1 MSAAPKTKAS
11 KLIEELNVL
20 LHQGERDEFTLRR
33 IKSEAEK
40 LRSSDAFNAY
50 ILLGM
55 LASLENNVDEM
66 RMNHLAALKLQPNE
80 PNANFNYSTSLNN
93 LCFYSEAREFSV
105 KAYLGGP
112 GNLQILSS
120 LIEICVRSGRIRE
133 ARKWLERF
141 QALSPKKVNE
151 NEGLIL
157 EANELLD
164 DGCVS
169 DDEVE
174 EILELSASAL
184 RSNKVIPNRVGI
196 ETLSDEESY
205 WLNYMFEVQRP
216 PADIVELNF
225 EAAER
230 LANSEI
236 PARATDAVIVTF
248 TSAVG

>member
-11 KLIEELNVL
+11 KLIEKMNDLVNRRD
-20 LHQGERDEFTLRR
+20 RDEFTLRKIR
-33 IKSEAEK
+33 KEAEK

-55 LASLENNVDEM
+55 LASLENDVDEM
-66 RMNHLAALKLQPNE
+66 RLNHLAALKLRPDD

-93 LCFYSEAREFSV
+93 LCFYSEAREFAV

-133 ARKWLERF
+133 ARKWLRKIEK
-141 QALSPKKVNE
+141 LEPEVVIE
-151 NEGLIL
+151 NKNIIL
-157 EANELLD
+157 EAYDLFSEFD
-164 DGCVS
+164 VS
-169 DDEVE
+169 DDDVE
-174 EILELSASAL
+174 EILRLSLSAL
-184 RSNKVIPNRVGI
+184 HHNKVVPTKIII